1 MPATARLLQKLCS
14 AANSEL
20 HQGKGGVLS
29 QIVTSCIPGT
39 VQQQQSSC
47 NQLDDWAH
55 SSRRFQHFL
64 SREEQ
69 ELLQSAAQYSSRNTA
84 LELSASSSNRS
95 NSRGDLSEASR
106 PVSSHPISASCDV
119 PADHVLHDL
128 YRNRQKHMETTGS
141 NTALYKLPSRI
152 DAGSVTADEFAR
164 KCSAE
169 DHVLSRFYEEGV
181 HGGLGRRF
189 RRKVPL
195 FQVGVVAIGA
205 LHRVSC
211 KAGLHNHRRCGSWV
225 VAGVQVV
232 AQRQVPLLHVAVEL
246 CRETMTGCV

>member
-1 MPATARLLQKLCS
+1 MPATARLLQKFCS
-14 AANSEL
+14 AANSDL

-29 QIVTSCIPGT
+29 QIVTKCLPAT

-47 NQLDDWAH
+47 GQQLTQLGDWAH

-69 ELLQSAAQYSSRNTA
+69 ALLRSAAQFSSKS
-84 LELSASSSNRS
+84 SASGLPGSSS
-95 NSRGDLSEASR
+95 GSSSSRGDLSDPS
-106 PVSSHPISASCDV
+106 SSHPISPSCDV
-119 PADHVLHDL
+119 PADHVLHEL

-141 NTALYKLPSRI
+141 NTALYKMPSRI
-152 DAGSVTADEFAR
+152 DAGTVTADEFAR

-195 FQVGVVAIGA
+195 FQVGCGGA
-205 LHRVSC
+205 CEGAS
-211 KAGLHNHRRCGSWV
+211 
-225 VAGVQVV
+225 
-232 AQRQVPLLHVAVEL
+232 VPS
-246 CRETMTGCV
+246 R